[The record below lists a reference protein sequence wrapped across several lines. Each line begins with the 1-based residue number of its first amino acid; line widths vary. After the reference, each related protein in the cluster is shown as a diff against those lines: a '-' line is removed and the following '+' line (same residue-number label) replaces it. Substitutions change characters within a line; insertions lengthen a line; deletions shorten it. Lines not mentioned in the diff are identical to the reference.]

1 MELQL
6 DRKLANR
13 RVFPAIDI
21 VSSSTRRDD
30 LLHDKD
36 VLNKMWI
43 LRNHI
48 ADMNTDEAMQF
59 LLQQMRG
66 TKSNEEFLAVMNK

>member
-6 DRKLANR
+6 DRRLANK
-13 RVFPAIDI
+13 RVYPAIDI

-36 VLNKMWI
+36 TLNKMWI
-43 LRNHI
+43 MRNHI

>member
-6 DRKLANR
+6 DRRLANKR
-13 RVFPAIDI
+13 MFPAIDI

-43 LRNHI
+43 MRNHI
-48 ADMNTDEAMQF
+48 ADMHTDEAMQF
-59 LLQQMRG
+59 LQQQMRG
-66 TKSNEEFLAVMNK
+66 TKSNEEFLATMNK